1 MDIVDKEAMARRAA
15 YAADVRART
24 GIDEAMIARLV
35 HAFYERVRTD
45 AVLAPVFATR
55 IADWDPHLAR
65 MVDFW
70 TSVTLMSG
78 RYHGQ
83 PMPKHAALDVDAAHF
98 DRWLGLFERT
108 AREICPPAA
117 AAHFTEKARMIAQS
131 LELGIAIS
139 RGLFLKKGERLP
151 PRAQTQPA

>member
-1 MDIVDKEAMARRAA
+1 MEIVDSEALARRAA

-24 GIDEAMIARLV
+24 GIEEAMITRLV
-35 HAFYERVRTD
+35 HTFYERVRAD
-45 AVLAPVFATR
+45 AVLAPIFAVR
-55 IADWDPHLAR
+55 IADWEPHLAR

-83 PMPKHAALDVDAAHF
+83 PMPKHAALDVDAGHF
-98 DRWLGLFERT
+98 DRWLALFEST
-108 AREICPPAA
+108 ANEVCPPAA

-151 PRAQTQPA
+151 ARASHA